1 MFLPYGLSS
10 VVGQFTSLPSVYFRM
25 DFVADMFKVFLFV
38 QIAVHHKE
46 QGERR
51 EVGSVRR
58 LYIGA
63 MFPQPATATAVKA
76 DAMSVVGGSTSST
89 MGCPA
94 CRMKVSRMRRPNPP
108 PRREGQVARCSP

>member
-1 MFLPYGLSS
+1 MRLKDTGMTAAELKAQVKKYMIE
-10 VVGQFTSLPSVYFRM
+10 TYERM

-51 EVGSVRR
+51 EVGSIRR

-63 MFPQPATATAVKA
+63 MFPQPETATAVKA
-76 DAMSVVGGSTSST
+76 DAPCGYVGSGRLHFQHDGLSGVPDESVEDASSQS
-89 MGCPA
+89 A
-94 CRMKVSRMRRPNPP
+94 
-108 PRREGQVARCSP
+108 AA

>member
-1 MFLPYGLSS
+1 
-10 VVGQFTSLPSVYFRM
+10 M

-51 EVGSVRR
+51 EVGSIRR

-63 MFPQPATATAVKA
+63 MFPQPETATAVKA
-76 DAMSVVGGSTSST
+76 DAVSGCGNIAPIYSQHDGLSGVPDESVEDASSQS
-89 MGCPA
+89 A
-94 CRMKVSRMRRPNPP
+94 
-108 PRREGQVARCSP
+108 AA